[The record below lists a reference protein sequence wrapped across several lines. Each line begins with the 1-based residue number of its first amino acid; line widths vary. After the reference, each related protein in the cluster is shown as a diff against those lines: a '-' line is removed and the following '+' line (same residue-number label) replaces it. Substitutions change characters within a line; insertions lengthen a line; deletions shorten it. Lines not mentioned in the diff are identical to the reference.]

1 METHQIA
8 TIATIATETINTLCG
23 RVLGS
28 TLGKPAWD
36 TAQTC
41 MGHRADLHGT
51 QRKLAWDTGQTCMGL
66 IPSHGRLR
74 SPAWAPHFDPIAPS
88 TMRGSVDTDPL

>member
-51 QRKLAWDTGQTCMGL
+51 QRKLAWDTGQTCMEHSANL
-66 IPSHGRLR
+66 HGTPGR
-74 SPAWAPHFDPIAPS
+74 PAW
-88 TMRGSVDTDPL
+88 V